1 MTAGPARRP
10 SGGRAVLLAAA
21 VVLAGLVPVLSACGG
36 HSDEGAAG
44 SSDSAASAAGAPP
57 ADSAAVP
64 GAAGPGSAP
73 ATAGS
78 AAAGAQP
85 APAGSQ
91 GTGAA
96 AVPITE
102 AENRREVVLF
112 FQRGDDDMLGPE
124 KRMILPG
131 TTVIDQGKQV
141 VAELIAGPRNKGLLP
156 TIPERTTVLGL
167 YLDKSG
173 TAYLDLSDEFVSDR
187 QEGSSEELA
196 TVFSVVDS
204 LTYNLPEIKRV
215 RFLVGGEER
224 ETLQSHLDLRRAWL
238 KDMSIVRMDDAR

>member
-1 MTAGPARRP
+1 VTTGPARRP
-10 SGGRAVLLAAA
+10 HGGRAVLAAA
-21 VVLAGLVPVLSACGG
+21 AAVLAGLLPVLSACGK
-36 HSDEGAAG
+36 HPDEGDAG
-44 SSDSAASAAGAPP
+44 SASAASAAGAPP
-57 ADSAAVP
+57 QAGGSAASP
-64 GAAGPGSAP
+64 GASGSP
-73 ATAGS
+73 
-78 AAAGAQP
+78 AAGAQP

-91 GTGAA
+91 GSGAS
-96 AVPITE
+96 AVPAE

-112 FQRGDDDMLGPE
+112 FQRGDDDTLGPE

-141 VAELIAGPRNKGLLP
+141 VAELIAGPRTKGLLP

>member
-1 MTAGPARRP
+1 MAGPLRRP
-10 SGGRAVLLAAA
+10 HAGRAALAAA
-21 VVLAGLVPVLSACGG
+21 AALLAGLLPGLSACGG
-36 HSDEGAAG
+36 HKDGADTG
-44 SSDSAASAAGAPP
+44 TTDSAASAAGAPP
-57 ADSAAVP
+57 AQSAASP
-64 GAAGPGSAP
+64 GAAAGPSAD
-73 ATAGS
+73 ASG
-78 AAAGAQP
+78 
-85 APAGSQ
+85 
-91 GTGAA
+91 GAA

-112 FQRGDDDMLGPE
+112 FQRSDDDMLGPE

-141 VAELIAGPRNKGLLP
+141 VAELIAGPRTKGLLP

-173 TAYLDLSDEFVSDR
+173 TAYLDLSNEFVSDR

-238 KDMSIVRMDDAR
+238 KDMSIVRMDDAQ